1 MQKTASTR
9 GKTHFL
15 AVKKQGQMDFVDFPT
30 KAPAMSEKAPN
41 SHAGWPIYVGFAAP
55 HRGLRVGMFIADSS
69 AASCNHRK
77 PTEGSFMTA
86 ILATK
91 PIEDTAFARLESE
104 GRLLNP
110 LLKAMTSKP
119 GRFGFR
125 GEMALRFAPKLADEA
140 RPPELLSAQ
149 AMAIANL
156 GEKHIPFYAGYL
168 LSFEYLKDVADT
180 LGDTLTAGGKYF
192 LFCNNID
199 LSKKYQ
205 VPYKGAMFYV
215 LPIDESTVYNELLDL
230 FYLEKNDLKK
240 KDTAGKLDAVADAA
254 LKFDV
259 TYDNITYEEGLKLMG
274 PVRNP
279 NENRPV

>member
-1 MQKTASTR
+1 
-9 GKTHFL
+9 
-15 AVKKQGQMDFVDFPT
+15 
-30 KAPAMSEKAPN
+30 
-41 SHAGWPIYVGFAAP
+41 
-55 HRGLRVGMFIADSS
+55 
-69 AASCNHRK
+69 
-77 PTEGSFMTA
+77 MTA
-86 ILATK
+86 TLATK
-91 PIEDTAFARLESE
+91 PTDDTALAPLEDE

-110 LLKAMTSKP
+110 LLKAATTKP
-119 GRFGFR
+119 GRVGFR
-125 GEMALRFAPKLADEA
+125 GELALRFAPKVADEA
-140 RPPELLSAQ
+140 RPPELMCAQ
-149 AMAIANL
+149 AMAVAQV
-156 GEKHIPFYAGYL
+156 GEKHLPFFAGYL
-168 LSFEYLKDVADT
+168 LSFEYLKDVAET
-180 LGDTLTAGGKYF
+180 LGDTLSAGGKYF

-254 LKFDV
+254 LKFDI
-259 TYDNITYEEGLKLMG
+259 TFDTITYAEGLALMG